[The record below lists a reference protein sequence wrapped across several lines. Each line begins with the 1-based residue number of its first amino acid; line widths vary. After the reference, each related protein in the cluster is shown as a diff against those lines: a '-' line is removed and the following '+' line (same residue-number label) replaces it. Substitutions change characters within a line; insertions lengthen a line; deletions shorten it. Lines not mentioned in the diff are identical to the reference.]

1 MMGND
6 QAMSYK
12 KRNLK
17 SYTCSTLVNYKIICN
32 DYITLETNDEM

>member
-12 KRNLK
+12 KTVISKAIHVVHL
-17 SYTCSTLVNYKIICN
+17 
-32 DYITLETNDEM
+32 